1 LNEKSRSAARFA
13 SAVADEGTHKMNMMT
28 AIRPE
33 VGEPLIPY
41 VSRPVVDRLQAL
53 LVAIDALIDTSAGR
67 RYPILAGCAVMPF
80 ARFVMTGTSC
90 RRPLLLPELQLI
102 AEHTGLDA
110 GLLRF
115 DADRGVTFD
124 FVLEGEQR
132 HCGYVAWRRRGSDPW
147 FIPTAGEGAFIRA
160 GACGL
165 ECVDA
170 PPFVS
175 AAEREAGIIRAIES
189 SSFAGRI

>member
-1 LNEKSRSAARFA
+1 
-13 SAVADEGTHKMNMMT
+13 MNMMT
-28 AIRPE
+28 AIRPQ

-53 LVAIDALIDTSAGR
+53 LVAIDALIDLNAGL

-102 AEHTGLDA
+102 AEQTGLDA
-110 GLLRF
+110 VLLRL
-115 DADRGVTFD
+115 DAERGVTFD
-124 FVLEGEQR
+124 IVLDEGAR
-132 HCGYVAWRRRGSDPW
+132 RLCGYVAWRRSGGDPW
-147 FIPTAGEGAFIRA
+147 FIPTVGEGPFIRA
-160 GACGL
+160 GASGL

-170 PPFVS
+170 PPFAS
-175 AAEREAGIIRAIES
+175 TAEREAGIIRAIES

>member
-1 LNEKSRSAARFA
+1 
-13 SAVADEGTHKMNMMT
+13 MNMMT
-28 AIRPE
+28 TIRPE

-53 LVAIDALIDTSAGR
+53 LVAIDALIDISAGR

-102 AEHTGLDA
+102 AERTGLDSA
-110 GLLRF
+110 LLRF
-115 DADRGVTFD
+115 DVARGVTFD
-124 FVLEGEQR
+124 LVLEEGAR
-132 HCGYVAWRRRGSDPW
+132 RLCGYVAWRRRGGDPW
-147 FIPTAGEGAFIRA
+147 FIPTVGEGPFIRA

-165 ECVDA
+165 ECVDT

-175 AAEREAGIIRAIES
+175 AAEREAGIIRAIEN
-189 SSFAGRI
+189 SSFEGRI